1 MPPPSIFMLLCKPQ
15 AHVGFILNNGIKSI
29 FKAGLWLIYQNIDI
43 IYLQQNSLK
52 GYFMKAEK
60 VLKLGLPK
68 GSLQEST
75 LKLFR
80 KAGYHITVSH
90 RSYYPSID
98 DDEIQPMLIRA
109 QEMAR
114 YVESGILD
122 CGLTGYDW
130 ILEQNASVKEVAELN
145 YAKEGLRPVRWV
157 IAVPEDSKITRVKDL
172 NGKRIATE
180 LVGYTKRYLKSK
192 GVKATVDFSWGA
204 TEVKPPHLA
213 DAIVELTETG
223 TSLKANNL
231 RVVETVLVST
241 TRFIANRGAWKNT
254 WKRQK
259 MEDLVMLLRGA
270 LEAEERVGLKMNVSK
285 KDLDKILSLLPSMHS
300 PTISELTD
308 KNWYDIDVVIEER
321 TVRDLIP
328 TLRKNGATDIVEY
341 QLNKVIP

>member
-1 MPPPSIFMLLCKPQ
+1 MPKKKTLRI
-15 AHVGFILNNGIKSI
+15 
-29 FKAGLWLIYQNIDI
+29 
-43 IYLQQNSLK
+43 
-52 GYFMKAEK
+52 
-60 VLKLGLPK
+60 GLPK

-80 KAGYHITVSH
+80 KAGFHTSVSN

-98 DDEIQPMLIRA
+98 DAELQPMLIRA

-114 YVESGILD
+114 YVDSGILD

-130 ILEQNASVKEVAELN
+130 VLEQNASVKEVAELN
-145 YAKEGLRPVRWV
+145 YAKEGLRPVKWV
-157 IAVPEDSKITRVKDL
+157 IAVPEDSKIKKVKDL

-180 LVGYTKRYLKSK
+180 LVGYTKRYLKAN
-192 GVKATVDFSWGA
+192 GIKATVDFSWGA

-223 TSLKANNL
+223 TSLRANNL
-231 RVVETVLVST
+231 RVIETVLVST
-241 TRFIANRGAWKNT
+241 TRFIANRKAWKDG
-254 WKRQK
+254 WKKQK

-270 LEAEERVGLKMNVSK
+270 LLAEEQVGLKMNVPGK
-285 KDLDKILSLLPSMHS
+285 NLDTILSILPAMHS

-308 KNWYDIDVVIEER
+308 KDWFDIDVVIEEKR
-321 TVRDLIP
+321 VRELIP
-328 TLRKNGATDIVEY
+328 SLKKAGATGIVEY